1 MYYLPAADL
10 FIQCSNYFS
19 QVCSSRYFVFC
30 RFCLGSLFSAVSF
43 KIKYFKQVSVHL
55 EIPISSVPAEFGCDT
70 KMPLYCSWKYLC
82 FKCIWLYDKKPSRF
96 VAELCYSGW
105 YMGCS
110 VQFPI
115 IFLGKNVMAWSHS
128 QEQSKLVLE
137 SWRLMWMYS
146 TTSIEEARWP
156 ARAGS
161 SLLLQTVSAL
171 DSLLIVSFSLATL
184 VAEALGFDTMGVSS
198 CFKASLLCWRESFHK
213 FSNSAA
219 GDKDREA
226 WMWKVSQKRT
236 VSLWLLNLL

>member
-1 MYYLPAADL
+1 MYYLPAADR

-30 RFCLGSLFSAVSF
+30 RFCLGSLFSTVSF

-82 FKCIWLYDKKPSRF
+82 FKCIWLCDKKPSRF

-137 SWRLMWMYS
+137 SWRFMWMYS
-146 TTSIEEARWP
+146 TTSTR
-156 ARAGS
+156 GS
-161 SLLLQTVSAL
+161 KVTCQSRQLFAFANYFSSGFVTHRFFFSCYPCGRSSGFWHNGSFFMFQGILALL
-171 DSLLIVSFSLATL
+171 
-184 VAEALGFDTMGVSS
+184 EGV
-198 CFKASLLCWRESFHK
+198 FP
-213 FSNSAA
+213 
-219 GDKDREA
+219 
-226 WMWKVSQKRT
+226 QIQ
-236 VSLWLLNLL
+236 